1 MKIKEEIKYD
11 LHIYDEDD
19 SELCRIKLLLKYN
32 NSHKSYELLKQ
43 VSYRFIKRGYA
54 HHSMG
59 FTNIFDYIKHPF
71 TLYMTIGNWG
81 CDLNLSNTY
90 INKIPK
96 LIISSLNID
105 MSNVIIGR
113 NKCQN

>member
-1 MKIKEEIKYD
+1 MKINNEIKYD

-19 SELCRIKLLLKYN
+19 NELCKIKLLLKFN
-32 NSHKSYELLKQ
+32 NLFKRYELLRQ
-43 VSYRFIKRGYA
+43 VSYKFIKRGYA
-54 HHSMG
+54 HHSIG

-71 TLYMTIGNWG
+71 TLYMTIGNFG
-81 CDLNLSNTY
+81 YDLNLTNTY

-96 LIISSLNID
+96 LIISSLEID
-105 MSNVIIGR
+105 MSNIYRR